1 MVALFM
7 SANTLFIQQ
16 RFNKYF
22 ETNYVN
28 YVKRGEEG
36 VGAIVVIQK
45 SGFKLK
51 RGALKSLPIPET
63 TNPMA
68 GTPYV
73 GRIQ

>member
-7 SANTLFIQQ
+7 SVNTLFIQQ

-22 ETNYVN
+22 ETNYIN

-63 TNPMA
+63 TNPRS
-68 GTPYV
+68 GTQQV